1 MTRNQALG
9 LAMGAS
15 LLLGYGAIAQ
25 AAPMAASQGAV
36 ISNSDVL
43 ILAAQKERGERQS
56 GRQENRSGRQGE
68 REERRDS
75 RH

>member
-1 MTRNQALG
+1 
-9 LAMGAS
+9 
-15 LLLGYGAIAQ
+15 
-25 AAPMAASQGAV
+25 MAASQGAV

-43 ILAAQKERGERQS
+43 ILAGQKERGERQS

-75 RH
+75 RY

>member
-1 MTRNQALG
+1 MTCNQALG

-25 AAPMAASQGAV
+25 AAPMAASQDAA
-36 ISNSDVL
+36 ISNADVL

-75 RH
+75 R

>member
-1 MTRNQALG
+1 
-9 LAMGAS
+9 MGAS
-15 LLLGYGAIAQ
+15 LLLGYGPIVHAG
-25 AAPMAASQGAV
+25 PMAASQGAV